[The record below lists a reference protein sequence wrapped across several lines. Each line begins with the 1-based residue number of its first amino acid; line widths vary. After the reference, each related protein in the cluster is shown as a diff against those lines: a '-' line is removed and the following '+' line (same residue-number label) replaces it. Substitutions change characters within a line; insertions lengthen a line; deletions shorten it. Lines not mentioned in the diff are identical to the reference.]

1 MSGTLSLNKLEKL
14 IELETQLRG
23 EYQQQIDKKDEA
35 IAELTQDKAAMES
48 RMAELEKTISTQLA
62 TIKDMSGKSND
73 TQALEQRN
81 RELHNRSENMKE
93 EVAVAKSRLK
103 ALQKDL
109 SAERAELAEL
119 KKFDPQRLRKNL
131 DASKKKLAE
140 KTTAADKLQKSLSQA
155 RSENSQ
161 LELKI
166 KELEAQLEKASD
178 QQGDQ
183 APEEQ
188 EAA

>member
-1 MSGTLSLNKLEKL
+1 MSDTLSLNKLEKI

-23 EYQQQIDKKDEA
+23 EYQQQLDEKDA
-35 IAELTQDKAAMES
+35 SIAGLSRDKAALES
-48 RMAELEKTISTQLA
+48 KVQELEKTISTQLA
-62 TIKDMSGKSND
+62 TISEMSSKSSD

-93 EVAVAKSRLK
+93 EVSVTKSRLK

-109 SAERAELAEL
+109 AAERTELAEL
-119 KKFDPQRLRKNL
+119 KKYDPQRMRKNL

-140 KTTAADKLQKSLSQA
+140 KTTAADKLQKSLSEA

-166 KELEAQLEKASD
+166 KELEAQLEAATEE
-178 QQGDQ
+178 QGDQ
-183 APEEQ
+183 VEKSQ

>member
-1 MSGTLSLNKLEKL
+1 MGSVKLHVSRRAYYVIYCNRTSQGKDPGSAHRNAGAPLHFSPSRAGSDRSGRYPAVTPNESLS
-14 IELETQLRG
+14 
-23 EYQQQIDKKDEA
+23 
-35 IAELTQDKAAMES
+35 
-48 RMAELEKTISTQLA
+48 
-62 TIKDMSGKSND
+62 
-73 TQALEQRN
+73 
-81 RELHNRSENMKE
+81 
-93 EVAVAKSRLK
+93 
-103 ALQKDL
+103 
-109 SAERAELAEL
+109 ERAQPPL